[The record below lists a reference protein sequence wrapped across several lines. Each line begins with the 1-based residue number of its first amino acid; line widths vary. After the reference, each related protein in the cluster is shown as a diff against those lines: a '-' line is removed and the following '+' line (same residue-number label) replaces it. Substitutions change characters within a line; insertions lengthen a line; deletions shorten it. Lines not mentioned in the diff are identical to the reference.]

1 MSQES
6 RNDELNNEKIIKY
19 SNYKE
24 PTKSTEGN
32 SSNKS
37 ILNSS
42 KEEYSII
49 NLALMLS
56 YEKKIN
62 NIIENVKKEL
72 HDNIEIKNVL
82 ELKIKDD
89 NKKGKIIKIYIPDD
103 DKFIVNNDPTGT
115 NQTYIYQP

>member
-19 SNYKE
+19 SNYKSS
-24 PTKSTEGN
+24 TKETIS
-32 SSNKS
+32 
-37 ILNSS
+37 NSS

-56 YEKKIN
+56 YEKKLK
-62 NIIENVKKEL
+62 NIIANVKKEL

-82 ELKIKDD
+82 EVNIKD
-89 NKKGKIIKIYIPDD
+89 NKTGKTAKLNIPYGDQFQPDKDD
-103 DKFIVNNDPTGT
+103 PTSAHYNILVNNE
-115 NQTYIYQP
+115 NN